1 MDRLDNC
8 PKNKFMNR
16 TNFEDDHVTINLDPS
31 SSEKEVAWRLMFDG
45 AEIRQ
50 TVETDAV
57 AMLIGG

>member
-1 MDRLDNC
+1 
-8 PKNKFMNR
+8 MNR
-16 TNFEDDHVTINLDPS
+16 TNFEDDHVINLDPS
-31 SSEKEVAWRLMFDG
+31 SSEDEVAWRLMFDG